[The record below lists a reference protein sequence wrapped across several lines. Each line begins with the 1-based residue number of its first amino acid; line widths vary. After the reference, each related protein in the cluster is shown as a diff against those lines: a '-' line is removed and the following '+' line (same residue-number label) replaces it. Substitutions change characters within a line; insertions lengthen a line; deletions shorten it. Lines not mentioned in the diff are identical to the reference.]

1 MSDDTHFA
9 HIAAMQYAYE
19 RSLVVVPR
27 DAARM
32 AEHSVALEEQ
42 VSKSWACRH
51 VVVDTYTKPKLISPH
66 TAAFVDSGILT
77 FQTT

>member
-1 MSDDTHFA
+1 MMPRNSSVLQLDQQLYFMAVSGGVTYFA

-32 AEHSVALEEQ
+32 AEHSVALDEQ
-42 VSKSWACRH
+42 VSKS
-51 VVVDTYTKPKLISPH
+51 
-66 TAAFVDSGILT
+66 
-77 FQTT
+77 